1 MNQTLVDR
9 TVYLRDVWE
18 TDVSVTVCQ
27 RCEAVHPTV
36 VQSVRS
42 TKTVHRIEPVSTE
55 SVKILVQDS
64 VESMLTAESEIMFQS
79 VSAIKDMLEIPSPVV
94 TDPPPHH
101 QDQWIPADLHHVES
115 MQSVEREMEQLPV
128 LVSQD
133 CLEILTL
140 SASQNVQ

>member
-1 MNQTLVDR
+1 
-9 TVYLRDVWE
+9 
-18 TDVSVTVCQ
+18 
-27 RCEAVHPTV
+27 
-36 VQSVRS
+36 
-42 TKTVHRIEPVSTE
+42 
-55 SVKILVQDS
+55 
-64 VESMLTAESEIMFQS
+64 MLTAESGIMFQS
-79 VSAIKDMLEIPSPVV
+79 VSAIKDILEIPSPVV

-140 SASQNVQ
+140 NASQNVPSTLNAPLTRLVFVRSVLILVLESVAPMQDVQFKTTIQAVLVTQDIQETPSDSAQE